1 MVLGRHARFKQ
12 NLKVSAVRLVKH
24 PIDEGISSIV
34 VLLKSSI
41 PRPSIIHGFSSK
53 FLNLGHVER
62 SRAPWNLKPQVVLG
76 RHTRFLQPHISNEV
90 RPVKRSIDEGN
101 SFIAVPLKSSLFKPL
116 TFPQFLGKLSKLKHL
131 ERSRDSSDF
140 KLQMVLGRQIS
151 FPQYIRSSQ
160 TSFLR
165 NPMDG

>member
-1 MVLGRHARFKQ
+1 M
-12 NLKVSAVRLVKH
+12 
-24 PIDEGISSIV
+24 
-34 VLLKSSI
+34 
-41 PRPSIIHGFSSK
+41 HGFSGK
-53 FLNLGHVER
+53 FLNLEHVER
-62 SRAPWNLKPQVVLG
+62 SRALWNLKSQVVLK
-76 RHTRFLQPHISNEV
+76 RQTRSLQLCIFNEV
-90 RPVKRSIDEGN
+90 RLGKRSIEEGN
-101 SFIAVPLKSSLFKPL
+101 SFIAIPFKSSLFKPL
-116 TFPQFLGKLSKLKHL
+116 TFPRFLGKLSKLKHL